1 MHLHKQQSNNGEWDI
16 KEKQNKNMTHYFKVR
31 PFKSTSE
38 YWKQRATILLSA
50 F

>member
-1 MHLHKQQSNNGEWDI
+1 
-16 KEKQNKNMTHYFKVR
+16 MTHYFKVR

-38 YWKQRATILLSA
+38 YWKQRATIFLSA